1 MKIREIIE
9 KIIRIFFYCPYRAI
23 KKDVHVTLG
32 NSILGK
38 TFKIDYRLPRV
49 NKSLSIGDK
58 CILLNDNIFE
68 SEEGFISIGNGC
80 FINSGTKLITRS
92 SITIGN
98 NVTIAW
104 NCMLYDHDSHSL
116 DYRDR
121 VGDQEQQL
129 RDWHTGNF
137 IANKNWETVNSK
149 PIVIGDNVWL
159 GFDVVVLKGVRIGE
173 GAIIG
178 AKSVVTRDIPAWSV
192 AAGNPAKVIKYIPE
206 NMRG

>member
-1 MKIREIIE
+1 MKEIVK
-9 KIIRIFFYCPYRAI
+9 KIYHAFFYCPYRTVSNDI
-23 KKDVHVTLG
+23 YVVSG

-38 TFKIDYRLPRV
+38 TFKIDYRVPRV
-49 NKSLSIGDK
+49 SNSLSIGNK

-68 SEEGFISIGNGC
+68 SGKGFISIGDGC

-121 VGDQEQQL
+121 VDDQEQQL
-129 RDWHTGNF
+129 RDWQSGNF
-137 IANKNWETVNSK
+137 IANKNWDTVNTK
-149 PIVIGDNVWL
+149 PIIIGDNVWL
-159 GFDVVVLKGVRIGE
+159 GFEVVVLKGVTIGE

-178 AKSVVTRDIPAWSV
+178 AKSVVTRDIPAWAV
-192 AAGNPAKVIKYIPE
+192 AAGNPAKVIRYIPE
-206 NMRG
+206 DMRG

>member
-1 MKIREIIE
+1 MVKNDQYISI
-9 KIIRIFFYCPYRAI
+9 
-23 KKDVHVTLG
+23 G
-32 NSILGK
+32 NSVLGK
-38 TFKIDYRLPRV
+38 SFSVNYRVVR
-49 NKSLSIGDK
+49 NKPSLSIGNE

-68 SEEGFISIGNGC
+68 SDSGFISIGSGT
-80 FINSGTKLITRS
+80 FINGGTRLISRS

-104 NCMLYDHDSHSL
+104 GCMIYDHDSHSL

-121 VGDQEQQL
+121 IADQEQQL
-129 RDWHTGNF
+129 RDWHSGNF
-137 IANKNWETVNSK
+137 IENKNWETVNSK

-159 GFDVVVLKGVRIGE
+159 GFDVVVLKGVTIGE

-192 AAGNPAKVIKYIPE
+192 AAGNPAKVIKTIPE
-206 NMRG
+206 DMRG

>member
-1 MKIREIIE
+1 MMSLLK
-9 KIIRIFFYCPYRAI
+9 KIIYRFFYCPYRMVKNDQYI
-23 KKDVHVTLG
+23 SIG
-32 NSILGK
+32 NSVLGK
-38 TFKIDYRLPRV
+38 SFSVNYRVVR
-49 NKSLSIGDK
+49 NKPSLSIGNE

-68 SEEGFISIGNGC
+68 SDTGFISIGSGT
-80 FINSGTKLITRS
+80 FINGGTRLISRS

-104 NCMLYDHDSHSL
+104 GCMIYDHDSHSL

-121 VGDQEQQL
+121 IADQEQQL
-129 RDWHTGNF
+129 RDWHSGNF

-159 GFDVVVLKGVRIGE
+159 GFDVVVLKGVTIGE

-192 AAGNPAKVIKYIPE
+192 AAGNPAKVIKTIPE
-206 NMRG
+206 DMRG